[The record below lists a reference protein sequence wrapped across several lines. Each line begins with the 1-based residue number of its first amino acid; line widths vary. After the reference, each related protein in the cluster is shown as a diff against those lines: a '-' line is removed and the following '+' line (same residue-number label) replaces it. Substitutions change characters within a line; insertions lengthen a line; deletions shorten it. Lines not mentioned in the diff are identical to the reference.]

1 MNPLRPLTSRARRA
15 GAALLASTTA
25 LALLAGCSAS
35 TSASTSEGQTGESGS
50 WPITM
55 EHQFGETTIE
65 SQPERIVVT
74 GTTDTDVLLALGI
87 TPVAFP
93 QWITEWERGVGPW
106 SIDAL
111 GDADPTL
118 LTFREL
124 DFEDIAAE
132 DPDLILST
140 GTQLTET
147 DYEKLSGLAPTV
159 APVEGYT
166 DAYLVPWDVRTVQV
180 GEAVGKK
187 EEAQELVDK
196 AKAGFTDAV
205 QAHPEWEGLTAV
217 TVISMNGEFGVYA
230 PTDNRGRFMESLGF
244 GSTDE
249 AAEIT
254 GDEFWG
260 AVSEER
266 LDLLD
271 TADVIVVLEGN
282 DAAQEAFA
290 NSHTFQQLSAVQ
302 QGRIVEVTDQDTVMA
317 MSGSTVTSI
326 PYALERLIP
335 AIEKAVTK

>member
-1 MNPLRPLTSRARRA
+1 MHPTNLRISRRLTFVGPIVA
-15 GAALLASTTA
+15 GILA
-25 LALLAGCSAS
+25 LALAGCSTTTAKNE
-35 TSASTSEGQTGESGS
+35 TSSHNEPSGT

-55 EHQFGETTIE
+55 QHQFGETVI
-65 SQPERIVVT
+65 PAPAERIVVT

-93 QWITEWERGVGPW
+93 QWISDWERGVGPW
-106 SIDAL
+106 SLNDL
-111 GDADPTL
+111 GSADPKL

-124 DFEDIAAE
+124 NFEDIAATN
-132 DPDLILST
+132 PDLILST
-140 GTQLTET
+140 GTQLTQT
-147 DYEKLSGLAPTV
+147 DYEKLSGLAATV
-159 APVEGYT
+159 APVAGYT

-187 EEAQELVDK
+187 DEAQQLVTQ
-196 AKAGFTDAV
+196 AKDAFADAV
-205 QAHPEWEGLTAV
+205 TEHPDWEGLTAV

-230 PTDNRGRFMESLGF
+230 PTDNRGRFMDSLGF
-244 GSTDE
+244 GATKE

-290 NSHTFQQLSAVQ
+290 NSSTFQQLSAVKE
-302 QGRIVEVTDQDTVMA
+302 GRIVEVTDEDTVMA
-317 MSGSTVTSI
+317 MSASTVTSI
-326 PYALERLIP
+326 PYALERLVP
-335 AIEKAVTK
+335 EIEKAVQGD